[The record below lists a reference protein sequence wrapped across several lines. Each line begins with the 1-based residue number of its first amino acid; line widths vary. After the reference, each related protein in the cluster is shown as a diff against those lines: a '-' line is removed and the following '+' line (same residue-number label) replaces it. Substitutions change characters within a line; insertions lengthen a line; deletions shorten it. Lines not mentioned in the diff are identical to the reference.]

1 MEIGWRLEPDGCL
14 TGETPASRSKSDT
27 CDPLSYFGLQ
37 SVAAHIRVWCMQ
49 RRMVRCVH
57 TVLPDERN
65 RAAIM
70 ILAVGYLL
78 VNRII
83 QSDKQR
89 ACTKATYQPPVK
101 NSWRPREAG
110 ILLKDLAVTVIVFCE
125 TTCLVCANDHQSFAV
140 VWSSQEQ
147 PATAMPLFFE
157 RFWDYE
163 G

>member
-1 MEIGWRLEPDGCL
+1 MEIGWWLEPDGCL
-14 TGETPASRSKSDT
+14 TGETPASRSKYDT

-57 TVLPDERN
+57 TVLPDEWN
-65 RAAIM
+65 SAAIM

-83 QSDKQR
+83 QFTNR
-89 ACTKATYQPPVK
+89 ERV
-101 NSWRPREAG
+101 PR
-110 ILLKDLAVTVIVFCE
+110 LLTSLQSKIPEGPEKLGSYSKTLQWLTVFHE
-125 TTCLVCANDHQSFAV
+125 TTRPVRANDHQSFTV
-140 VWSSQEQ
+140 VWSSQEP

-157 RFWDYE
+157 RFWD
-163 G
+163 

>member
-14 TGETPASRSKSDT
+14 TGETPASRLKSDT

-49 RRMVRCVH
+49 RHMVRCVH

-110 ILLKDLAVTVIVFCE
+110 ILLKDLAVIVIVFRE
-125 TTCLVCANDHQSFAV
+125 TTRPVRANDHQSFAV
-140 VWSSQEQ
+140 VRSSQEP
-147 PATAMPLFFE
+147 PATAMPLFFG
-157 RFWDYE
+157 RFWD
-163 G
+163 